1 MKSISPYQLGATLYV
16 PATHHDL
23 ADIIIKNKIEDLRS
37 MVICLEDA
45 IKEDEI
51 EKALA
56 NLTTLLKLWDKQ
68 PQGHYPLV
76 FIRPRHCSMVKELL
90 AIPHI
95 EQVEGLV
102 LPKFDQYSLQQWT
115 EVLEYAPEHW
125 VYMPTLETQAMLD
138 PVQVHELRQL
148 LKQHPLRSKILV
160 LRIGGNDLLS
170 CLRLRHSTAHTLYD
184 GPLGYVV
191 AMLVSQFVPDGF
203 YLTAPV
209 FDCFSNKKLLK
220 AEIQRDLLQGL
231 VGKTVIHP
239 RQIRTI
245 HHALQVNQQDIETS
259 KRILDSS
266 MPAVF
271 KFEGAMCEPPTHQR
285 WAEQTLE
292 RAKYFGTYY

>member
-1 MKSISPYQLGATLYV
+1 MTSISPYQLGATLYV

-23 ADIIIKNKIEDLRS
+23 ADIIVKSKMDDLRS

-45 IKEDEI
+45 IKETEI
-51 EKALA
+51 DQAFQ
-56 NLTTLLKLWDKQ
+56 NLTTTLSTWSKHTHKER
-68 PQGHYPLV
+68 PLV
-76 FIRPRHCSMVKELL
+76 FIRPRHQAMVNDLKQLT
-90 AIPHI
+90 HI
-95 EQVEGLV
+95 ELVDGLV
-102 LPKFDQYSLQQWT
+102 LPKFDQYSLRQW
-115 EVLEYAPEHW
+115 EKVLEDTPKHW
-125 VYMPTLETQAMLD
+125 LYMPTLETQAMLD
-138 PVQVHELRQL
+138 PVQVHELRTL
-148 LKQHPLRSKILV
+148 LRTHPLRKQVLV

-170 CLRLRHSTAHTLYD
+170 CLRLRHGTAHTLYD

-220 AEIQRDLLQGL
+220 AEIERDLLHGL

-245 HHALQVNQQDIETS
+245 HNALKVPQSDIATA

-271 KFEGAMCEPPTHQR
+271 KFEGAMCEPSTHQR
-285 WAEQTLE
+285 WAEQVLE
-292 RAKYFGTYY
+292 RAKYFGCVD